1 MPGLPENPDS
11 ILGQEVTPID
21 LENSLR
27 LAGVQNPQL
36 QIARQRVTE
45 AAAIRMYMA
54 AQILPNLNGGFNF
67 DDHTGVLQQSSGK
80 ILNVHRSALYAG
92 AGANA
97 VAAGTV
103 SIPGVLWNL
112 NVSNTIFNAL
122 TSRQAVRQ
130 REFDSLAA
138 RNQVL
143 GRVAVGYVELLRAAG
158 RRAIAFSVRDD
169 AVRIARATAAY
180 AKAGQG
186 RQSDADRA
194 ATELAR
200 RNTVILQA
208 EAEVLQAS
216 AKLCRLLNL
225 DPSTRLQPT
234 DGWVVP
240 APIVPEP
247 VPLNELLALAMLR
260 RPELAAQRAAIE
272 QALLQLRAQRVLP
285 FSPNV
290 LIGLSGGTFGGS
302 SNLPAQTGQTGFGNF
317 ANRSDIDTV
326 AYWTLQN
333 LGVGNR
339 AQINAARARLS
350 ISNFEQVAVLNQVRM
365 EVADAY
371 ARSRARFA
379 QIAIVEKGVLT
390 GQAGFQEDMVRI
402 ENNEGLPI
410 EVLNN
415 LHLWARARDEY
426 LAAIADYNQAQF
438 ELYVALGQPP
448 AAALARPVPTDGNVP
463 ANGDIPSNDG
473 GEVNGPAN
481 QPAPSARQGA
491 TRGRPRR

>member
-1 MPGLPENPDS
+1 MPRVPDS
-11 ILGQEVTPID
+11 PDLILGQEVIPID
-21 LENSLR
+21 LENALR
-27 LAGVQNPQL
+27 LAGVQNPEL
-36 QIARQRVTE
+36 VIARQRVTE

-80 ILNVHRSALYAG
+80 ILNVHRRALYAG

-103 SIPGVLWNL
+103 SIPGVQWNL

-122 TSRQAVRQ
+122 VSRQAVRQ
-130 REFDSLAA
+130 SEFANVAA
-138 RNQVL
+138 RNQIF
-143 GRVAVGYVELLRAAG
+143 GQVAVAYVELLRSAG

-169 AVRIARATAAY
+169 AARVARVTDAY

-186 RQSDADRA
+186 LRADADRA
-194 ATELAR
+194 ATELAM
-200 RNTVILQA
+200 RNNEILQA

-247 VPLNELLALAMLR
+247 VPLNELIALAILR
-260 RPELAAQRAAIE
+260 RPELAAQRAVVE
-272 QALLQLRAQRVLP
+272 QALLRLRAQRVLP
-285 FSPNV
+285 FSPSV
-290 LIGLSGGTFGGS
+290 LIGFSGGTFGGG
-302 SNLPAQTGQTGFGNF
+302 SNQNQLTGQTGYDNFGD
-317 ANRSDIDTV
+317 RSDIDTI

-339 AQINAARARLS
+339 AQINAARAQTQ
-350 ISNFEQVAVLNQVRM
+350 ISNLEQVAVLNRVRM

-379 QIAIVEKGVLT
+379 QIAIAERGVLT
-390 GQAGFQEDMVRI
+390 GAVGFQEDMVRI
-402 ENNEGLPI
+402 ENAEGLPI
-410 EVLNN
+410 EVLDN
-415 LHLWARARDEY
+415 LRLWGRARDEY
-426 LAAIADYNQAQF
+426 LDSVADYNVAQF

-448 AAALARPVPTDGNVP
+448 AAALARPVPTNGKTPTDGIDNQRQP
-463 ANGDIPSNDG
+463 LGQRR
-473 GEVNGPAN
+473 GP
-481 QPAPSARQGA
+481 
-491 TRGRPRR
+491 PR